1 MKRIIKA
8 ISILLAATVLMAS
21 LCVTASA
28 SLADDLKKAK
38 VIDSGSKISFRIKD
52 SETGKWKTRYYKIE
66 MAKKGTLKID
76 YTLNCNEIDVQLIK
90 GDRSGYIE
98 PTSREATVGW
108 TYYSDLFGSDNHI
121 ELTWSSS
128 LENGKGTFSYEL
140 DKGTYYIKIFKENG
154 TLTELGKSS
163 FKFTYPQAKDE
174 EESEGKIT
182 GLSLTMEKGDKLQ
195 LGALIDGEGT
205 AKWSASKKSVAT
217 VSSKGVVTAKSKGE
231 ATITAKLGSSSFKI
245 KIIVK

>member
-8 ISILLAATVLMAS
+8 ISILLAAAVLMAS

-38 VIDSGSKISFRIKD
+38 VIDSGSKVSFKIKG
-52 SETGKWKTRYYKIE
+52 ETRYYKIE
-66 MAKKGTLKID
+66 MAEKGTLKIN
-76 YTLNCNEIDVQLIK
+76 YTLNCSGINVKLIK
-90 GDRSGYIE
+90 GDRSGYIK
-98 PTSREATVGW
+98 PASYKATVGSA
-108 TYYSDLFGSDNHI
+108 YYSDINLGHHDGL
-121 ELTWSSS
+121 ELNWSNS
-128 LENGKGTFSYEL
+128 LENGKGAFSYEL
-140 DKGTYYIKIFKENG
+140 DKGTYYIRFSPEYF
-154 TLTELGKSS
+154 LDELGKSS

-205 AKWSASKKSVAT
+205 VKWSTSKKSVAT
-217 VSSKGVVTAKSKGE
+217 VSSKGVITAKSKGE
-231 ATITAKLGSSSFKI
+231 ATITAKLGSSSVKI